1 MAIMGS
7 NKGVKMESFLEA
19 FLTNFTF
26 AAIGEALATILT
38 YLVAVILIFPPI
50 WIIGI
55 VLFLIFL
62 VISS

>member
-1 MAIMGS
+1 
-7 NKGVKMESFLEA
+7 MESFLEA

-26 AAIGEALATILT
+26 EAIGEALATILT
-38 YLVAVILIFPPI
+38 YLVAIILLLPPI

>member
-1 MAIMGS
+1 
-7 NKGVKMESFLEA
+7 MESFLEA

-26 AAIGEALATILT
+26 EAIGEALATSLT
-38 YLVAVILIFPPI
+38 YLVAIILLLPLI

-62 VISS
+62 VIRS